1 MKESN
6 GTVLI
11 VARPGE
17 LRDGLSALLAAT
29 GKVGRITQADDG
41 QAALALIG
49 QSCPLVAVLD
59 WDPTGGDLPT
69 LLKRIKAECPGTKC
83 LVLADGVEQQREAEF
98 AGADKVDTRDTDF
111 FGRKATGT
119 VDSILVRV

>member
-11 VARPGE
+11 VAKPGE
-17 LRDGLSALLAAT
+17 LRDGLSALLAAM

-49 QSCPLVAVLD
+49 QSCPQVAVLD
-59 WDPTGGDLPT
+59 WDPTGGDFPT

-83 LVLADGVEQQREAEF
+83 LVFTDGVEQQREAES
-98 AGADKVDTRDTDF
+98 AGADV
-111 FGRKATGT
+111 T
-119 VDSILVRV
+119 VLKGFPAARLVQTLSRLL